1 MTTRTLEHNRPD
13 HYLIIREKQLIKSI
27 IIFLALIVGVIGFA
41 FMFY

>member
-1 MTTRTLEHNRPD
+1 MTTRTLEHDRPD

-27 IIFLALIVGVIGFA
+27 IFLALIVGFIGFA